1 MLMLVIVA
9 IMPALIILLYS
20 GLEQRR
26 RSIEYAKN
34 DISEKKKADTMLA
47 EEKER
52 LDVTMRS
59 IGDGVITTDCSGNIV
74 LINKVAEHLT
84 GWSHAE
90 AAGRPLEDVF
100 HIINEQTRKKC
111 ENPVFHVITSG
122 EIVSLANHTVL
133 VSRHGGER
141 MIADSGAPILDA
153 NNKIFGAVLVFRDV
167 TERVRTEKELLK
179 IKKLESVGVLAGG
192 IAHDFNNILA
202 AIVGNI
208 NLALFD
214 EDLKDKTKKL
224 LSAAEQASMRAK
236 DLTHQL
242 LTFAKGGEPVKETS
256 SLKTVIKDS
265 TDFILH
271 GGKVACQYDIPEDLW
286 LADVDKGQISQVI
299 QNIVLNATHAMPE
312 GGMIR
317 ISGENHITAGSTF
330 LPDAGGRYV
339 RIAIEDSGIGMPVNA
354 VEKIFDPYFS
364 TKQEGSGL
372 GLAITQSI
380 IQKHNGHIT
389 AESSPGSG
397 STFTIYL
404 PASEKCRTQSRRSLI
419 DVAPPAPVKVLI
431 MDDDAMVRDIA
442 QQMLSHLGPE
452 VVLAPDGEE
461 TVTCYQQAIDTTKP
475 FDLVIMDLTIPG
487 GMGGK
492 EAIQEIL
499 KFDPDARA
507 IVSSGYSNDPV
518 MADFKKYGF
527 CAAIAKP
534 FQLQDLS
541 RVISRII
548 A

>member
-1 MLMLVIVA
+1 M
-9 IMPALIILLYS
+9 
-20 GLEQRR
+20 
-26 RSIEYAKN
+26 
-34 DISEKKKADTMLA
+34 
-47 EEKER
+47 
-52 LDVTMRS
+52 
-59 IGDGVITTDCSGNIV
+59 
-74 LINKVAEHLT
+74 
-84 GWSHAE
+84 
-90 AAGRPLEDVF
+90 
-100 HIINEQTRKKC
+100 
-111 ENPVFHVITSG
+111 
-122 EIVSLANHTVL
+122 
-133 VSRHGGER
+133 
-141 MIADSGAPILDA
+141 
-153 NNKIFGAVLVFRDV
+153 
-167 TERVRTEKELLK
+167 
-179 IKKLESVGVLAGG
+179 
-192 IAHDFNNILA
+192 
-202 AIVGNI
+202 
-208 NLALFD
+208 
-214 EDLKDKTKKL
+214 
-224 LSAAEQASMRAK
+224 
-236 DLTHQL
+236 
-242 LTFAKGGEPVKETS
+242 
-256 SLKTVIKDS
+256 
-265 TDFILH
+265 
-271 GGKVACQYDIPEDLW
+271 
-286 LADVDKGQISQVI
+286 I

-339 RIAIEDSGIGMPVNA
+339 KIAIEDSGIGMPVNA

-389 AESSPGSG
+389 VESSPGSG

-499 KFDPDARA
+499 KFDQDARA